1 MLLHAC
7 GGGGDLIPK
16 SCQSFNHHH
25 HHYHLV
31 RLFWDSVDNTPG
43 LFLITKYKDSFLLAW
58 KFTQI
63 QLPRMRSLDIFQQY
77 DLFSLCLMFSLR
89 GLPYVA
95 NSAWPVPGLSS
106 TNVAAEK
113 VLWKIRLT
121 CNWTAMSIHWDV
133 LLRESAIG
141 KEDRTW
147 LLHHPCLG
155 NVQHQLT
162 SCFLSSTILTGFS

>member
-1 MLLHAC
+1 MHPAYSLSQN
-7 GGGGDLIPK
+7 IK
-16 SCQSFNHHH
+16 I
-25 HHYHLV
+25 V
-31 RLFWDSVDNTPG
+31 
-43 LFLITKYKDSFLLAW
+43 FLLAW

-63 QLPRMRSLDIFQQY
+63 QLPRIWSLDIFQQY
-77 DLFSLCLMFSLR
+77 DLFSLCLMFSLG

-113 VLWKIRLT
+113 DLWKIRST

-133 LLRESAIG
+133 LLRDSAIG
-141 KEDRTW
+141 KEDRTR

-162 SCFLSSTILTGFS
+162 SCFYLRQFWQGSPSPNYMVKYKNFIKKRDSNVLLCITFDMSNSLHLGML